1 MDNSKDNSFN
11 QFEYQNNYIKNNYD
25 RISITVPKG
34 EKAVIKELAAA
45 AGESVNGYIYK
56 AIQQRM
62 ASEKQHSI
70 SKRDSLSK
78 MRISFYFVHLI
89 ACYNFE
95 NMNIYAQ
102 AQHYFEL

>member
-1 MDNSKDNSFN
+1 MIASSIDYGKRKECFMDNSKDNSFN

-25 RISITVPKG
+25 RINITVPKG

-62 ASEKQHSI
+62 ASEK
-70 SKRDSLSK
+70 
-78 MRISFYFVHLI
+78 
-89 ACYNFE
+89 
-95 NMNIYAQ
+95 
-102 AQHYFEL
+102 

>member
-34 EKAVIKELAAA
+34 EKAVIKELATA

-62 ASEKQHSI
+62 ESGK
-70 SKRDSLSK
+70 
-78 MRISFYFVHLI
+78 
-89 ACYNFE
+89 
-95 NMNIYAQ
+95 
-102 AQHYFEL
+102 